1 MSQKNHIL
9 FKEENMMKSFFKKLA
24 FVMALAMVV
33 SLVAP
38 AGSAFAAE
46 SGIALQGTK
55 EVVTTYEV
63 TEGYTKDFCFLGA
76 PKDWKSTYKW
86 TSSDEKV
93 ATVDKAGVVTAE
105 SVGTATI
112 TITAGADA
120 SYVETVEITVVA
132 EVEEMVPAQKTAT
145 MVQVTFSD
153 EKGFDLT
160 GEEANGNTLK
170 VYRVFSTEEMAKM
183 TNTNGFIF
191 DETGRGYQAHYVMS
205 ATPVWDNV
213 AKAIDYTTWDV
224 EGYNAFVDNALY
236 CVVYGPNATS
246 SEFDPASIREY
257 FTAYV
262 GKVAYIDITAT
273 EATVENDVEPAV
285 PAYLTTRLY
294 NSHDID
300 LTDYYKNADETDY
313 ELVTENIEA
322 SISGNEVTFDEAGTA
337 MVKGTYTFYDEDL
350 EEDVPLTDEE
360 PVKAGKYSTYRVE
373 RIYKWTLKDGTWAK
387 PDTTVIAGDAD
398 QLYVIVEDNRG
409 NLYTNRAECTI
420 DGKAVKVVGDD
431 KEDTAFEQYG
441 YELVF
446 DSLDPDSLLV
456 NPDGAVE
463 TYKETNSFAVVS
475 YKNINDDTEKLHE
488 IGVMCINVTAPRK
501 LDSVKFEGFSINLLA
516 ETEGEDGK
524 PNYYAADSAFK
535 LAATAKV
542 SFLNQYGKAW
552 DSLAEDW
559 AEVETEFVVT
569 TTKDAFDEYA
579 DAIEAEFN
587 LGVNGGAIE
596 FTPDMFDGTNT
607 TSVSFKVK
615 ELATGDSKTITVKL
629 NKPKYNDDGTVYVDP
644 NRAILD
650 VAGKD
655 MYVSTST
662 TANLFQVSKA
672 SQKVG
677 YMRTGLN
684 EVNFAGEGYTYT
696 DGEESIFI
704 PAYDQNRA
712 YYVGNT
718 VAKKFYSENGS
729 ANFVSVA
736 SGSAMTYVASASS
749 LEVDDYILV
758 VVDPKGNVVPAL
770 GVGYGKNKD
779 TNIGISATETGY
791 VLNLAYEDENGEMVY
806 AEAGT
811 YVATVYKIT
820 NISGEDTVKFVTSRV
835 DSHKFTVS
843 KTVPTVTF
851 FHQKDTKDVEG
862 VGGAFENDAD
872 VVQAISET
880 MTFKINGTEFKLV
893 DGKAVYKYNDDYAS
907 LPIEINMDDEDE
919 NGVADGLDYK
929 IQNNGQR
936 AVVNT
941 VTFKVYTPA
950 GGYILLKVKVNRSIN
965 IAE

>member
-1 MSQKNHIL
+1 
-9 FKEENMMKSFFKKLA
+9 
-24 FVMALAMVV
+24 
-33 SLVAP
+33 
-38 AGSAFAAE
+38 
-46 SGIALQGTK
+46 
-55 EVVTTYEV
+55 
-63 TEGYTKDFCFLGA
+63 
-76 PKDWKSTYKW
+76 
-86 TSSDEKV
+86 
-93 ATVDKAGVVTAE
+93 
-105 SVGTATI
+105 
-112 TITAGADA
+112 
-120 SYVETVEITVVA
+120 
-132 EVEEMVPAQKTAT
+132 
-145 MVQVTFSD
+145 
-153 EKGFDLT
+153 
-160 GEEANGNTLK
+160 
-170 VYRVFSTEEMAKM
+170 M

-373 RIYKWTLKDGTWAK
+373 RIYKWTLKDGTWAS

-463 TYKETNSFAVVS
+463 TYKQTNSFAVVS

-488 IGVMCINVTAPRK
+488 IGVMCINVTEPRK

-516 ETEGEDGK
+516 ETEAEDGIR
-524 PNYYAADSAFK
+524 NYYAGNSAFK

-569 TTKDAFDEYA
+569 TTKDAFDDYA
-579 DAIEAEFN
+579 DAIEAAFN
-587 LGVNGGAIE
+587 AGVNGGDIE

-629 NKPKYNDDGTVYVDP
+629 NKPKYNEDGTVYVDP

-655 MYVSTST
+655 MYVNTST

-677 YMRTGLN
+677 FMRTGN
-684 EVNFAGEGYTYT
+684 YEVNLSAAE
-696 DGEESIFI
+696 
-704 PAYDQNRA
+704 YDQNRS

-718 VAKKFYSENGS
+718 VAKKFYSEDGS

-736 SGSAMTYVASASS
+736 SGSSMTYVASASS

-820 NISGEDTVKFVTSRV
+820 NISGDDTVKFVTSRV
-835 DSHKFTVS
+835 DSHKFTVN
-843 KTVPTVTF
+843 KTVPNVTF

-862 VGGAFENDAD
+862 VGGSFETEAD
-872 VVQAISET
+872 VIQAMSET
-880 MTFKINGTEFKLV
+880 MTFKINGTEFVLV
-893 DGKAVYKYNDDYAS
+893 DGKATYKYNDDYAS
-907 LPIEINMDDEDE
+907 LPIEVLEG
-919 NGVADGLDYK
+919 GVDYK
-929 IQNNGQR
+929 IQDNGQR